1 MVEHIFK
8 KMLTYECNFNN
19 HKLLSK
25 ITTQFFLWDAA
36 AASLFNFNRRFRI
49 LRNAF
54 LENKFTT
61 LVSKNQDGDRV

>member
-1 MVEHIFK
+1 M
-8 KMLTYECNFNN
+8 
-19 HKLLSK
+19 
-25 ITTQFFLWDAA
+25 TQFLLWDAA